1 MNTHTHISYTVSQ
14 VQAFLAYMDKTTENF
29 ICLIFVF
36 ISELIFLGKNVLLS
50 TKKIK
55 LKEKKQQRK

>member
-1 MNTHTHISYTVSQ
+1 MNTHTHILHSQ